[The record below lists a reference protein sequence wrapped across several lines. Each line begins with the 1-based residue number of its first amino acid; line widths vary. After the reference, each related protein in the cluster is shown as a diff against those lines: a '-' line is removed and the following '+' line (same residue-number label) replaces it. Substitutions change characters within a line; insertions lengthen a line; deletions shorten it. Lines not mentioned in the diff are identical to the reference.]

1 MVRPGV
7 IESAVAAPS
16 GGPGVGITVHAVL
29 DSLSSPGLSTRLRAF
44 LDDRAP
50 ATPCLVVD
58 LEVVRSN
65 YRALRS
71 ALPEAAVFYA
81 VKANP
86 TPEVVRALVA
96 EGSSFD
102 VASTGEIDLC
112 LAQGAA
118 PESLS
123 YGNPIKKAA
132 DIARAHRLG
141 VRRFTFDSDG
151 DLANLAEHAPGSRV
165 ACRFLVDAPASGTPF
180 GAKFGCSP
188 QMALRLLAR
197 AADLGLTVDGACFHV
212 GSQHVDPAAW
222 AAGVEQAGWI
232 ARGLAEAGVRTRAL
246 NLGGGF
252 PASYREAAPP
262 LSAHAEAIRAAVA
275 EHFDEPPEL
284 LVEPGRAVVATAGV
298 IRTEVVLVSRKSD
311 TDEHRWVYL
320 DVGRYSGLAE
330 TENEYIAYR
339 LRTAHPASP
348 DGPVIIAGP
357 TCDGDDV
364 LYQRTP
370 YRLPTALRAGDHVD
384 ILDAGAYT
392 ASYSS
397 VSFNGFPPLPTHVV
411 G

>member
-1 MVRPGV
+1 M
-7 IESAVAAPS
+7 
-16 GGPGVGITVHAVL
+16 HAVL
-29 DSLSSPGLSTRLRAF
+29 DSLASPGLSPRLRAF
-44 LDDRAP
+44 LDERAP

-58 LEVVRSN
+58 LEVVRTN
-65 YRALRS
+65 YRALRA
-71 ALPEAAVFYA
+71 ALPEAAIFYA

-86 TPEVVRALVA
+86 APEVVAALVA

-102 VASTGEIDLC
+102 VASTGEVDLC
-112 LAQGAA
+112 LAQGAS

-132 DIARAHRLG
+132 DIAHAHARG

-151 DLANLAEHAPGSRV
+151 DLANLAEHAPGSQV
-165 ACRFLVDAPASGTPF
+165 WCRFLVDAPDSGTPF
-180 GAKFGCSP
+180 GRKFGCSP
-188 QMALRLLAR
+188 RMALRLLAR
-197 AADLGLTVDGACFHV
+197 AADLGLDVRGACFHV
-212 GSQHVDPAAW
+212 GSQHTDPAAW
-222 AAGVEQAGWI
+222 TAGIAQAAWI
-232 ARGLAEAGVRTRAL
+232 SRGLAEAGVRTTSL

-252 PASYREAAPP
+252 PTGYRDPAPP
-262 LSAHAEAIRAAVA
+262 ADVHAAAIRAAVA
-275 EHFDEPPEL
+275 EHFDTAPEL
-284 LVEPGRAVVATAGV
+284 VIEPGRAIAATAGV
-298 IRTEVVLVSRKSD
+298 IRAEVVLVSRKD
-311 TDEHRWVYL
+311 DADEHRWVYL
-320 DVGRYSGLAE
+320 DIGRYSGLAE

-339 LRTAHPASP
+339 LSTRHPATP

-364 LYQRTP
+364 IYQHTA

-397 VSFNGFPPLPTHVV
+397 VSFNGFPPLPTLFV

>member
-1 MVRPGV
+1 M
-7 IESAVAAPS
+7 
-16 GGPGVGITVHAVL
+16 HAVL
-29 DSLSSPGLSTRLRAF
+29 DSVASPGQSTRLRAF
-44 LDDRAP
+44 LDERAP

-58 LEVVRSN
+58 LDVVRTN
-65 YRALRS
+65 YHAMRA
-71 ALPEAAVFYA
+71 ALPEATIFYA

-86 TPEVVRALVA
+86 APEVVAALAA

-112 LAQGAA
+112 LAQGAD

-132 DIARAHRLG
+132 DIAYAYRRG
-141 VRRFTFDSDG
+141 VRRYTFDSDG

-165 ACRFLVDAPASGTPF
+165 WCRFLVDAPQSGTPF
-180 GAKFGCSP
+180 GKKFGCAP
-188 QMALRLLAR
+188 EMALRLLAR
-197 AADLGLTVDGACFHV
+197 AADLGLVVDGACFHV
-212 GSQHVDPAAW
+212 GSQHTDAAAW
-222 AAGVEQAGWI
+222 TSGIAEAGRI
-232 ARGLAEAGVRTRAL
+232 ARGLAEAGVATRSL

-252 PASYREAAPP
+252 PASYRDAAPP
-262 LSAHAEAIRAAVA
+262 LAVHAEAIRTAVA
-275 EHFDEPPEL
+275 EHFDTAPEL
-284 LVEPGRAVVATAGV
+284 VVEPGRAIVATAGV
-298 IRTEVVLVSRKSD
+298 IRAEVVLVSRKSD
-311 TDEHRWVYL
+311 HDEHRWVYL
-320 DVGRYSGLAE
+320 DIGRYSGLAE

-339 LRTAHPASP
+339 LRTAHPPTP

-364 LYQRTP
+364 IYQNTP

-397 VSFNGFPPLPTHVV
+397 VSFNGFPPLPTLFV